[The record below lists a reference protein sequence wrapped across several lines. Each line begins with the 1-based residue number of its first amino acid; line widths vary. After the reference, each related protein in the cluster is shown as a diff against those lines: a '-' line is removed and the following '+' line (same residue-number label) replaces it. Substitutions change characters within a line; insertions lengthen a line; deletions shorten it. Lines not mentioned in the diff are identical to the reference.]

1 MNKKITLGL
10 AISLMALAAAITFI
24 ISTSYSLSLYN
35 RLIADVQQRAEMYNK
50 LEQIDTCIRSY
61 YNGSIDEDALTE
73 SLACAYISV
82 LGSDDAV
89 YYNAEQ
95 YAIFKEHMSGV
106 HMGIGAYVDEVGG
119 YPCVTEVLAYSPAEV
134 AGIEVGD
141 SIVAINGEST
151 LEMGYDKAYSV
162 LRAESGT
169 PLTLTL
175 RSDGEDRNVDTATVK
190 MTMTSVSTEIYGSF
204 GYIKLYDFT
213 EKTYQQFMSAYSMLL
228 SSDGIKGIIIDL
240 RNCSS
245 LIYEPVFN
253 LLNVM
258 LPEGSIPYIT
268 TSATGEEV
276 SGELCDGN
284 SMPNLPIAVLVNSQ
298 TEGPAELLAASLR
311 DGLSAS
317 VIGVTTKGNA
327 QLFKTYNLY
336 DNTAIRLPTAT
347 LSSFSTQYSGTG
359 VKPEYEVVM
368 QADSESDLKQ
378 LDENSD
384 TCIKKAIEVLSQVN

>member
-10 AISLMALAAAITFI
+10 AISLMALAAAVTFI
-24 ISTSYSLSLYN
+24 ISTSYSMSLYN
-35 RLIADVQQRAEMYNK
+35 GLIADVQQRAEMFNK

-73 SLACAYISV
+73 SLAGAYISV

-95 YAIFKEHMSGV
+95 YTIYKERISGV

-151 LEMGYDKAYSV
+151 LEMGFDKAYSV

-175 RSDGEDRNVDTATVK
+175 RSGGEDRNVDTATVK
-190 MTMTSVSTEIYGSF
+190 MTMTSVSTEIFGSF
-204 GYIKLYDFT
+204 GFIKLYDFT

-228 SSDGIKGIIIDL
+228 SSDGIKGIIIDV

-258 LPEGSIPYIT
+258 LPEGSIPYTT
-268 TSATGEEV
+268 TSISGEEV

-284 SMPNLPIAVLVNSQ
+284 SNPNLPIAVLVNSQ
-298 TEGPAELLAASLR
+298 TEGSAELLAASLR

-317 VIGVTTKGNA
+317 IIGVSTKGNA
-327 QLFKTYNLY
+327 QLFETYNLY

-347 LSSFSTQYSGTG
+347 LSAFNTRYSGTG